1 VLSVL
6 SALEQRGQLAE
17 LREVSFV
24 DGASAASADDAGPLV
39 PVPGAGDTAG
49 PGAGAGAGGPGGSEV
64 SSVVEVG
71 PDDVETRRLRMTCQI
86 VHVERVGPG
95 TMIDLAAL
103 GTGRMGAMPVPAG
116 SVLALG
122 FGPEPPGASCQD
134 LQAVMGYWEALGVV
148 VDLEVAETATVTRY
162 RFSCPDDGLA
172 VLVETDLVE
181 ADRP

>member
-1 VLSVL
+1 VL
-6 SALEQRGQLAE
+6 SALSALERRGQLAE

-24 DGASAASADDAGPLV
+24 DGTSAASADDAGPLV
-39 PVPGAGDTAG
+39 PGSGAGPDTT
-49 PGAGAGAGGPGGSEV
+49 GAGAGTGGPGGSEV
-64 SSVVEVG
+64 SSVVEIG

-103 GTGRMGAMPVPAG
+103 GTGRMGAMSVPAG

-148 VDLEVAETATVTRY
+148 VDLEVAETASVTRY

-181 ADRP
+181 TDRP